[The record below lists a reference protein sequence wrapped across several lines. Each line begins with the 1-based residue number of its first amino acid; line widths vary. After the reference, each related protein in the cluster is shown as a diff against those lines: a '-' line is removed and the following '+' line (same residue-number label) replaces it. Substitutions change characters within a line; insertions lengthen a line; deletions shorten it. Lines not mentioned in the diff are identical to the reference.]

1 MSQNLKAKSF
11 SIVTLFLLSALL
23 GLVALPEASA
33 VNETTKGTVTGV
45 ETWSGTMTLQGDVEV
60 AEGAKLIVNAGTTVN
75 IPYGKFID
83 VRGAICIGDS
93 ACGAS
98 AGSSSRQARFIWTK
112 PTAQGYTET
121 GRCLSNQSQLL
132 NNPDA
137 ACGSGMI
144 IRDTIDQSLTSIN
157 YAHFENGYGYPT
169 VVGVGSQSQSIKYGV
184 LVFDG

>member
-98 AGSSSRQARFIWTK
+98 AGSSSSQARFIWTK
-112 PTAQGYTET
+112 PTACVPKVIFT
-121 GRCLSNQSQLL
+121 GADNTMSRSYNF
-132 NNPDA
+132 
-137 ACGSGMI
+137 GF
-144 IRDTIDQSLTSIN
+144 
-157 YAHFENGYGYPT
+157 H
-169 VVGVGSQSQSIKYGV
+169 VGVLTYDFVPTIAT
-184 LVFDG
+184 D